1 MEQEGQRARRDP
13 DAKCQGAWRLQ
24 HGKLA
29 VTKMNT
35 FTVVQDITRMFT
47 GTVSKHD
54 TGSHSYLESRTPRS
68 LSYLIFEYLFYG
80 GSFSLTTW
88 GKW

>member
-1 MEQEGQRARRDP
+1 MEREGQRARRYP

-54 TGSHSYLESRTPRS
+54 TGCHSYLELRTPRS
-68 LSYLIFEYLFYG
+68 RSHLIFEHLFYG
-80 GSFSLTTW
+80 GSFSFDHL
-88 GKW
+88 G